1 MVTKISARAPICP
14 EIHSRKAANLSPA
27 HWAVIA
33 VIFAPLTL
41 FLKTQLFGDAGLPLE
56 V

>member
-33 VIFAPLTL
+33 LISTTL
-41 FLKTQLFGDAGLPLE
+41 SVSQKRNYLWTQAFH
-56 V
+56 